1 MILGVNDNFAKRTN
15 HRSPSWLNLS
25 QEDIGKGRYSQKANT
40 WTVPFHYRRLDE
52 GSRSRELVSRKPIH
66 GSELEKHVA
75 VEVTEEPGF
84 AEITQDIALGKRRLF
99 WIENGE
105 QPDSSFWMNF
115 RL

>member
-1 MILGVNDNFAKRTN
+1 MEKADNLKRQILGLF
-15 HRSPSWLNLS
+15 RSIIADLM
-25 QEDIGKGRYSQKANT
+25 KGFEVGN
-40 WTVPFHYRRLDE
+40 WF
-52 GSRSRELVSRKPIH
+52 REKPIH